1 MNPTERKTVLIVDD
15 DADCRRLL
23 AIHLKLAGFDV
34 LEAPNGLDAISV
46 LNGKKASLIAT
57 EWQLPII
64 DGLRLLNWLQNEF
77 ETPPPVLVLTAAGAG
92 AEKNML
98 ESGADAVL
106 FKPVAA
112 AEILAAVEKILA
124 AVEKLPKDANETK

>member
-34 LEAPNGLDAISV
+34 LEAPNGLDAISM
-46 LNGKKASLIAT
+46 LNEKKASLIVT

-64 DGLRLLNWLQNEF
+64 DGLRFLNWLQNEF
-77 ETPPPVLVLTAAGAG
+77 ETPPPVLVLSAAAGAG

-112 AEILAAVEKILA
+112 AEILS
-124 AVEKLPKDANETK
+124 AVEKLLNDANETK